1 MFISVSGKALGFRI
15 TGPIPALV
23 CLVASWVIHWTLL
36 AARGPFFTL
45 TQTQSI
51 VVGTTHAVVIVIILF
66 FCMVAQ
72 QTDTAQGA
80 VLNVPRKVTY
90 GKYDWEGET
99 HVMNV

>member
-1 MFISVSGKALGFRI
+1 M
-15 TGPIPALV
+15 
-23 CLVASWVIHWTLL
+23 
-36 AARGPFFTL
+36 
-45 TQTQSI
+45 
-51 VVGTTHAVVIVIILF
+51 GTTHAVVIVIILF